1 MGTWKKEIISSNVQ
15 TILAIYSHFITVLF
29 NLNHL
34 TRSIAKEVLK
44 LGKAALTAPIYISV
58 AWSLI
63 ISYQLFTQ
71 TAVYSA
77 VSFLDSILPAAGGIM
92 LSRLEMIVFIHAF
105 AWIFV
110 LSSVIPSVILGK
122 GRSVLLQFFICLTL
136 TLVAVSIEDV
146 LTLLVGTTA
155 IHQVQT
161 MSVWFRNPAIAGLY
175 LSAPYVFMLYLDI
188 RSRKTHQEAG
198 ATESDAQESDVI
210 EEQVVHEEQEIV
222 SNLQDSCYNEKNRE
236 ANENIGMELNIE
248 SRSEKK
254 TRYLYGTGIL

>member
-1 MGTWKKEIISSNVQ
+1 M
-15 TILAIYSHFITVLF
+15 
-29 NLNHL
+29 
-34 TRSIAKEVLK
+34 EVLK
-44 LGKAALTAPIYISV
+44 LGRAALTAPIYISV

-77 VSFLDSILPAAGGIM
+77 VSFLDNLLPAAGGM
-92 LSRLEMIVFIHAF
+92 LLSRLEMIVFIHAF

-155 IHQVQT
+155 IQQVQT
-161 MSVWFRNPAIAGLY
+161 LSVWFQNPVIAGIY
-175 LSAPYVFMLYLDI
+175 LSAPYAFMLYLDI
-188 RSRKTHQEAG
+188 HSKKTRQEAG
-198 ATESDAQESDVI
+198 TMESDVQESDVI
-210 EEQVVHEEQEIV
+210 EEQVVQEEQEIV
-222 SNLQDSCYNEKNRE
+222 SNLQDSCHSEKNRE
-236 ANENIGMELNIE
+236 VNENMIMELNIE

-254 TRYLYGTGIL
+254 TRYLYGTGILCFLFALLTLWLDRLIFSVGLSMRARACPNLSTWHC